1 MSRSAFCQL
10 CGQRISGKAISYH
23 HPQWPRGLALRVCQN
38 CERDNPHCRICG
50 LPLPSAELAPGD
62 DRSDDARLDRGG
74 SIPRR
79 VICETCQ
86 KSVKICLSCG
96 EEIRGRYLE
105 FDGVGPYCQNCQKR
119 LPPCDICSAPLT
131 REHWLLSDGRTMC
144 TYCHATAV
152 YEPGDATVLYE
163 EMKTV
168 AAQLLGLSLNVPT
181 GLALVDRNQLAEV
194 IRGVISANPP
204 PPATTEA
211 GAQAWVVPQELDA
224 QRTLG
229 IYARKGMRRGIYIQ
243 TGLPRLLFLQV
254 AAHEYA
260 HAWQG
265 ENCPLLAAMSNGSP
279 DVSPADP
286 PPPAISSPAG
296 SKPPEGPTSPS
307 IAHEGFAEWV
317 AYKVLGHY
325 GYHRGQER
333 MLARM
338 DIYGQGLRW
347 ALELEKN
354 CGTQGVLNA
363 CRLAS
368 VETGKSGEDEGCGGA
383 DDRPAEPADGG
394 TTAGVSTV
402 RGQHDRE

>member
-1 MSRSAFCQL
+1 MPRSTFCQL
-10 CGQRISGKAISYH
+10 CGRRISGKAISYH

-50 LPLPSAELAPGD
+50 LPLPGGDQAE
-62 DRSDDARLDRGG
+62 DARLDRT
-74 SIPRR
+74 SLPVRR
-79 VICETCQ
+79 DICETCQ
-86 KSVKICLSCG
+86 KSIKLCLSCG

-105 FDGVGPYCQNCQKR
+105 FDGVGPYCQNCHKK
-119 LPPCDICSAPLT
+119 LPPCDICTAPLT

-152 YEPGDATVLYE
+152 YEPGDATILYE
-163 EMKTV
+163 EMKSV

-194 IRGVISANPP
+194 IRGVITAAGDAGRPGH
-204 PPATTEA
+204 AT
-211 GAQAWVVPQELDA
+211 QELDA

-265 ENCPLLAAMSNGSP
+265 ENCPLLAAISSTAAASNGSP
-279 DVSPADP
+279 D
-286 PPPAISSPAG
+286 ISST
-296 SKPPEGPTSPS
+296 PTSLSDSSSPLEPILPS
-307 IAHEGFAEWV
+307 VAHEGFAEWV

-325 GYHRGQER
+325 GYRRGRER
-333 MLARM
+333 MLART

-347 ALELEKN
+347 ALQVEKN
-354 CGTQGVLNA
+354 CGSQGVLKA
-363 CRLAS
+363 CQLAS
-368 VETGKSGEDEGCGGA
+368 VEAGQPGA
-383 DDRPAEPADGG
+383 DEDCGSLGNLPGKPAGQPA
-394 TTAGVSTV
+394 AGQPAV
-402 RGQHDRE
+402 